1 MAHLGGAKVNN
12 VARLEHGHTTN
23 TQYEADEGDVWCGG
37 GDERNALTRQPSP
50 GRSGHV
56 NPEYLCV
63 NGLRSCLCSLTF
75 ADEEKVQAGGV
86 LHNRTGQ
93 AG

>member
-1 MAHLGGAKVNN
+1 MRRVRATCGA
-12 VARLEHGHTTN
+12 E
-23 TQYEADEGDVWCGG
+23 EE
-37 GDERNALTRQPSP
+37 TRGMHSRASPSP

-75 ADEEKVQAGGV
+75 ADEEKVQAAGV

>member
-1 MAHLGGAKVNN
+1 MRATGGA
-12 VARLEHGHTTN
+12 E
-23 TQYEADEGDVWCGG
+23 EE
-37 GDERNALTRQPSP
+37 TRGMHSRASPSP
-50 GRSGHV
+50 GRSGQV

-93 AG
+93 AD